1 MKKINTGSS
10 DFSDLR
16 KENVIYVDKT
26 AYMRRLAS
34 DEENKV
40 VFMSRPRRFGKSL
53 TVSAFKALFHHGLR
67 VQGALPRTARALPRA
82 GHRAARLD
90 VANASRHP
98 FQVQRTAHRE
108 RGGV

>member
-1 MKKINTGSS
+1 MRPLANNKSFPRTATLVSAIIGVAKGTETTMKKINTGSS

-34 DEENKV
+34 DKGNKV

-53 TVSAFKALFHHGLR
+53 SI
-67 VQGALPRTARALPRA
+67 
-82 GHRAARLD
+82 
-90 VANASRHP
+90 
-98 FQVQRTAHRE
+98 
-108 RGGV
+108 

>member
-53 TVSAFKALFHHGLR
+53 TVSAFKALSISGSTNCAPR
-67 VQGALPRTARALPRA
+67 VQR
-82 GHRAARLD
+82 RLRRI
-90 VANASRHP
+90 SP
-98 FQVQRTAHRE
+98 SM
-108 RGGV
+108 